1 VLDRDAR
8 LRAYERERGGA
19 DAATVRA
26 DLERELATLRDDL
39 AFLERTNFGGEF
51 LPREGQER
59 IARIATRTLTMN
71 GAVAPLLTPE
81 EVQNLSVS
89 RGTLTEKERLVI
101 NAHMVH
107 TVNILNALPFPPQL
121 RKVPEYATGHHEKM
135 DGTGYPRGIYAGD
148 MSVPAR
154 IMAVADVFEA
164 LTAMDRPYKQPKK
177 LSEVMTIM
185 GRMKEQHHLDPQ
197 VFDLFVTSGVY
208 RKYAEQNLPF
218 ELVDAVDEA
227 KLLAITPPPLDLPP
241 EAERKLRFGAVL
253 PEYREW
259 EKREAPFSRLS
270 R

>member
-1 VLDRDAR
+1 
-8 LRAYERERGGA
+8 
-19 DAATVRA
+19 
-26 DLERELATLRDDL
+26 
-39 AFLERTNFGGEF
+39 
-51 LPREGQER
+51 
-59 IARIATRTLTMN
+59 
-71 GAVAPLLTPE
+71 
-81 EVQNLSVS
+81 
-89 RGTLTEKERLVI
+89 
-101 NAHMVH
+101 
-107 TVNILNALPFPPQL
+107 
-121 RKVPEYATGHHEKM
+121 M